1 MEATPNT
8 QQQDDD
14 DIVCL
19 DASFFLNDNYQLTNF
34 TFGSQDIQLF
44 CLQSASTDF
53 DLTGQLVWPGAML
66 LNDYLS
72 KNVEMLRG
80 CTAIELGS
88 GVGITGILCSRFC
101 HKVVMTDHNEEV
113 LKILNKNIELHSCSD
128 NTSPSSRG
136 LFANKLEWGNSDQI
150 NDILQNHPGGFDLV
164 LGADIYILMNIIL
177 NLSTRFNISH
187 SYSFPICS
195 FFYFKWHG
203 RKLGTTMAVTPWH
216 FLTEMAGFCGIYFAL
231 EGCFCHFKNH
241 KTNVRNTKPS
251 DLISASSPTQGSK
264 EEEVIVLLL
273 LQKGFVLVKRL
284 KSAREGFVFLLP
296 DFLQHNV
303 LPDGSS
309 HKICHQSSVPMLFN
323 TVEQLLW
330 AGEGRRCKFILAYV
344 SRTKIM
350 DSMIIIEASK
360 HQMQMK
366 EVPGTRRIV
375 GNLEGVIY
383 EITLG
388 FFLDLSNQ
396 QGVVEDT

>member
-80 CTAIELGS
+80 FTAIELGS

-101 HKVVMTDHNEEV
+101 HKVVMTDHNEE
-113 LKILNKNIELHSCSD
+113 ILNKNIELHSCSD

-177 NLSTRFNISH
+177 NLSIQ
-187 SYSFPICS
+187 
-195 FFYFKWHG
+195 WHG
-203 RKLGTTMAVTPWH
+203 RKPGTAMVVTPWH
-216 FLTEMAGFCGIYFAL
+216 FLTEMAGFCGILFTNPRKQGRGSYSATPTAKR
-231 EGCFCHFKNH
+231 FC
-241 KTNVRNTKPS
+241 VGEEAE
-251 DLISASSPTQGSK
+251 ISQRS
-264 EEEVIVLLL
+264 
-273 LQKGFVLVKRL
+273 
-284 KSAREGFVFLLP
+284 
-296 DFLQHNV
+296 
-303 LPDGSS
+303 
-309 HKICHQSSVPMLFN
+309 
-323 TVEQLLW
+323 
-330 AGEGRRCKFILAYV
+330 
-344 SRTKIM
+344 M
-350 DSMIIIEASK
+350 DSMILIEASK

-388 FFLDLSNQ
+388 SKH
-396 QGVVEDT
+396 